1 MGWHQTGQK
10 GFEIVTYGRKNNEKR
25 QKQRKNNRAYIKRI
39 IGSRVETENGEY
51 ARGKV
56 YSVLYEDIDGKKH
69 KLKFSCDTWAQ
80 RFRMWFEK
88 KAYVESDEID

>member
-1 MGWHQTGQK
+1 M
-10 GFEIVTYGRKNNEKR
+10 
-25 QKQRKNNRAYIKRI
+25 
-39 IGSRVETENGEY
+39 
-51 ARGKV
+51 
-56 YSVLYEDIDGKKH
+56 LYEDIDGKKH

>member
-1 MGWHQTGQK
+1 MLSDSLRKRCDGYQTGQK

-25 QKQRKNNRAYIKRI
+25 QKQRKNNRAYIK
-39 IGSRVETENGEY
+39 
-51 ARGKV
+51 
-56 YSVLYEDIDGKKH
+56 L
-69 KLKFSCDTWAQ
+69 SCDTWAQ